1 MSDERT
7 ELDLAIDA
15 LRDDVTP
22 PDDGGAA
29 TEAAILHAIATTR
42 PTWWKSPSA
51 IVGGLGGLG
60 ALVLIVALRSNVSS
74 PEPLVADA
82 PTATLEAEAAP
93 TVDHARDESTPLEN
107 EPVDDARDESAAP
120 TPLENEPL
128 DQPLVEAREPS
139 VEVAPRTPRRPRVS
153 SPGALVDVPPEE
165 PEPTPTTAPPTT
177 VAPPTTLEAVPPP
190 PPIPPAELEA
200 RRVRF
205 RDAHRLQYGHPGV
218 SLAAWDRFLHDFPG
232 GPFADEAR
240 YYRALTLVRLGRRDE
255 ARAVLE
261 AFAAGRYGN
270 THRGDARR
278 VLERL

>member
-93 TVDHARDESTPLEN
+93 AVDH
-107 EPVDDARDESAAP
+107 ARDESAAP

-165 PEPTPTTAPPTT
+165 PEPTPTTAPPTTTDPPTT

-240 YYRALTLVRLGRRDE
+240 YYRALTLVRLGRRDGH
-255 ARAVLE
+255 VL
-261 AFAAGRYGN
+261 G
-270 THRGDARR
+270 GDR
-278 VLERL
+278 